1 MFHHQPF
8 ASVSHD
14 NLHSFT
20 YILCRLPIVVDT
32 ELEAT
37 FDFIDTR
44 SEVTLSEFEGF
55 MDKGLAIEIEE
66 VKNFDW
72 TGNLAESKNVLIWD
86 EHLQHGRGLCSF
98 LFLSE
103 KYYYY

>member
-14 NLHSFT
+14 DFHSFT
-20 YILCRLPIVVDT
+20 YILCRLSIVVDT

-55 MDKGLAIEIEE
+55 VDQRLAIEIEE
-66 VKNFDW
+66 VKNFD
-72 TGNLAESKNVLIWD
+72 
-86 EHLQHGRGLCSF
+86 
-98 LFLSE
+98 
-103 KYYYY
+103 